1 MQKAIISTLLIAA
14 GAACPWAVYAET
26 TANFGVASNY
36 VWRGVT
42 MTNDRPS
49 VSGGIDHLQSEQYY
63 MGFWLSNIEDRQ
75 DGNNEG
81 SKIDIYAGTRLPLG
95 ELDIELGVLHYYFNR
110 GNHFNPELKQN
121 GKLVPD
127 SANDN
132 SFSELLLGIEGNI
145 FRARGYYS
153 DDYYGSGHASYYW
166 QIGVEYPI
174 AEEIVV
180 QGYYGLKDSEAVPD
194 HAGMVGD
201 YLVTLTKEEFSISW
215 ANLDDHEDGRQS
227 ENFRLTV
234 SWRHR
239 ITL

>member
-1 MQKAIISTLLIAA
+1 MLKTIISTPLLAA
-14 GAACPWAVYAET
+14 GIAGPWAVYADT
-26 TANFGVASNY
+26 TANIGVASNY

-42 MTNDRPS
+42 MTNDRPA
-49 VSGGIDHLQSEQYY
+49 VSGGIDYLHPKQHY
-63 MGFWLSNIEDRQ
+63 MGFWLSNIEDR
-75 DGNNEG
+75 DYEVNEG
-81 SKIDIYAGTRLPLG
+81 SKIDIYAGTHFPLG
-95 ELDIELGVLHYYFNR
+95 GFDAELGVLHYYFNR
-110 GNHFNPELKQN
+110 GNRFNPALGQS
-121 GKLVPD
+121 GKLEPD
-127 SANDN
+127 SANDS
-132 SFSELLLGIEGNI
+132 SFSELMVGLKANI

-153 DDYYGSGHASYYW
+153 DDYYGSGYTSYYW

-174 AEEIVV
+174 REDLFV

-201 YLVTLTKEEFSISW
+201 YLVTLIKDEFSLSW

-234 SWRHR
+234 SWRHS